1 MTFMLLAV
9 STLLGS
15 VALAAETD
23 TIGGTETYNNSGQ
36 MLKVVQFTA
45 TDAAAMTEVRFGVY
59 NYGSTG
65 TPIIVL
71 YHLNGSSFELV
82 DQVNATDLPSSEY
95 GWATAAGISWVVEPR
110 ETYAIGAWM
119 PDSWYYYYDVR
130 SNSPWFGRVTG
141 GLRYESDSPPATF
154 QADSEG
160 YYYYMEIDSEDADV
174 DDDGVVAGAW
184 GGLDCDDNNPAVGLA
199 TDEVPYDGIDQDCN
213 GSDLTD
219 VDGDGQAAIEAG
231 GVDCNDND
239 TAIASGGLEVCG
251 DGVDQDCDGADLE
264 CGNVD
269 DSGAFVDDV
278 PGGNGNGPG
287 NGGNALDL
295 SAEGCGCAS
304 APSGSLVSLGGL
316 LAGMMLLRRR
326 AR

>member
-1 MTFMLLAV
+1 MSLMLLAV
-9 STLLGS
+9 SSLLGG
-15 VALAAETD
+15 VAHASQTD
-23 TIGGTETYNNSGQ
+23 TIGGTDTYNAQGQ
-36 MLKVVQFTA
+36 MLKLVQFTA

-59 NYGSTG
+59 NYGSSG

-71 YHLNGSSFELV
+71 YHLNGSTYELV
-82 DQVNATDLPSSEY
+82 DQVNATNLPSSEF

-119 PDSWYYYYDVR
+119 PDSWYYYYTNR
-130 SNSPWFGRVTG
+130 SDNPWFGRVTG
-141 GLRYESDSPPATF
+141 GFRYESNSPPATF
-154 QADSEG
+154 QANPEG
-160 YYYYMEIDSEDADV
+160 YYYFMEIDSEDADI
-174 DDDGVVAGAW
+174 DGDGVVGQTW
-184 GGLDCDDNNPAVGLA
+184 GGLDCDDNNPAVGVA
-199 TDEVPYDGIDQDCN
+199 TDEVPYDGIDQDCD

-219 VDGDGQAAIEAG
+219 VDGDGQAALAAG

-239 TAIASGGLEVCG
+239 TSIAAGGLEVCG

-264 CGNVD
+264 CGSVD
-269 DSGAFVDDV
+269 DTGGGGGG
-278 PGGNGNGPG
+278 GGNEDGPG

-304 APSGSLVSLGGL
+304 APSGSLAGLGGL

>member
-1 MTFMLLAV
+1 MSLMLLAV
-9 STLLGS
+9 SSLLGG
-15 VALAAETD
+15 VAHASQTD
-23 TIGGTETYNNSGQ
+23 TIGGTDTYNAQGQ
-36 MLKVVQFTA
+36 MLKLVQFTA

-59 NYGSTG
+59 NYGSSG

-71 YHLNGSSFELV
+71 YHLNGSTYELV
-82 DQVNATDLPSSEY
+82 DQVNATNLPSSEF

-110 ETYAIGAWM
+110 QTYAIGAWM
-119 PDSWYYYYDVR
+119 PDTWYYYYTNR
-130 SNSPWFGRVTG
+130 SDNPWFGRVTG
-141 GLRYESDSPPATF
+141 GFRYESSSPPATF
-154 QADSEG
+154 QATSEG

-174 DDDGVVAGAW
+174 DGDGVVGQTW

-199 TDEVPYDGIDQDCN
+199 TEEVPYDGIDQDCD

-219 VDGDGQAAIEAG
+219 VDGDGQAALEAG

-239 TAIASGGLEVCG
+239 TSIASGGLEVCG

-264 CGNVD
+264 CGSVD
-269 DSGAFVDDV
+269 DTGGGGGGGG
-278 PGGNGNGPG
+278 GGNGDGTG

-304 APSGSLVSLGGL
+304 APSGSLATLGGL